1 MLRLARRIKNLY
13 NQGMLKLPPQDI
25 ETERA
30 VLGALMIDS
39 SAIIKVAD
47 FLFSNDFYK
56 PVHQKIYE
64 VIVELFTNSQPIDLL
79 SVSAKLKEKN
89 SLDEIGGAN
98 YLTDLINEVPTASHI
113 AHYAKI
119 VKEKKVLRDLIQTS
133 SEINEKVYEDI
144 EVESLLDE
152 VEQKI
157 FNITQRS
164 LPQKYILLKDELQAA
179 YERIEKLHRGEEI
192 IRGVPTGF
200 KKLDDLLSGLQRS
213 DFVILGARPSLGK
226 TAFALDIA
234 RHAAVKNQVPVGI
247 FSLEMSREQVVDR
260 LIAAEANVTLWRL
273 RTGKLNDQLEFE
285 MIQES
290 LDRLS
295 KAPIFIDDTPSP
307 SILQIRS
314 AARRL
319 QLERGLGLVI
329 VDYLQL
335 IQPRTNSENIV
346 QQVTEISRGLKALA
360 RELKT
365 PVLALSQ
372 LSRSVDQREV
382 KIPRLSDLRESG
394 SLEQDADVVMF
405 ICRKVWERSDIS
417 SEEQNLVEILIQKHR
432 NGPTGTVEL
441 MFDPDRV
448 SFKEIDKTHFDAS

>member
-1 MLRLARRIKNLY
+1 
-13 NQGMLKLPPQDI
+13 MLKLPPQDI

-30 VLGALMIDS
+30 VLGGLMIDPN
-39 SAIIKVAD
+39 AIIKIVD
-47 FLFSNDFYK
+47 FILPSDFYK

-64 VIVELFTNSQPIDLL
+64 IIFDLFTNNQPVDIL
-79 SVSAKLKEKN
+79 SVSTKLKEKN
-89 SLDEIGGAN
+89 WLEEIGGVN

-113 AHYAKI
+113 VHYAKI

-133 SEINEKVYEDI
+133 AEINEKVYENI
-144 EVESLLDE
+144 GVENLLDE

-164 LPQKYILLKDELQAA
+164 LPQKYVHLKDELQAA
-179 YERIEKLHRGEEI
+179 YERIEKMHRGETA

-200 KKLDDLLSGLQRS
+200 AKLDDILSGLQRS
-213 DFVILGARPSLGK
+213 DFVLLGARPSLGK
-226 TAFALDIA
+226 TTLVLDIA
-234 RHAAVKNQVPVGI
+234 RHAAVRNQTPVGI

-260 LIAAEANVTLWRL
+260 LIAAEAQVALWRL
-273 RTGKLNDQLEFE
+273 RTGKLSDQLEFD

-295 KAPIFIDDTPSP
+295 QAPIFIDDSPSP
-307 SILQIRS
+307 TVLQIRS
-314 AARRL
+314 VARRL
-319 QLERGLGLVI
+319 QIEQGLGLLI
-329 VDYLQL
+329 IDYLQL
-335 IQPRTNSENIV
+335 IQPRTDSSNIV

-365 PVLALSQ
+365 PVLAVSQ
-372 LSRSVDQREV
+372 LSRAVDQREI

-405 ICRKVWERSDIS
+405 ICRKNWEKTDATP
-417 SEEQNLVEILIQKHR
+417 EEKDSAEIIIAKHR
-432 NGPTGTVEL
+432 NGPLGSVEL
-441 MFDPDRV
+441 MFDSEKVCFRD
-448 SFKEIDKTHFDAS
+448 IDKIH

>member
-1 MLRLARRIKNLY
+1 
-13 NQGMLKLPPQDI
+13 MLKLPPQDI

-30 VLGALMIDS
+30 VLGALMIDP

-47 FLFSNDFYK
+47 FLFPNDFYK

-64 VIVELFTNSQPIDLL
+64 VILDLFTNSQPIDLL

-133 SEINEKVYEDI
+133 SEINEKVYENI
-144 EVESLLDE
+144 EVENLLDE

-164 LPQKYILLKDELQAA
+164 LPQKYILLKDELPAA
-179 YERIEKLHRGEEI
+179 YERIEKMHRGEEV

-200 KKLDDLLSGLQRS
+200 TKLDDLLSGLQRS
-213 DFVILGARPSLGK
+213 DFIILGARPSLGK

-234 RHAAVKNQVPVGI
+234 RHAAVKNQIPVGI

-285 MIQES
+285 MIRES

-319 QLERGLGLVI
+319 QLEQGLGLVI

>member
-1 MLRLARRIKNLY
+1 
-13 NQGMLKLPPQDI
+13 MLKLPPQDI

-39 SAIIKVAD
+39 ASIIKVAD
-47 FLFSNDFYK
+47 FLFPTDFYK
-56 PVHQKIYE
+56 PAHQKIYE
-64 VIVELFTNSQPIDLL
+64 VVLDLFTNSQPIDLL
-79 SVSAKLKEKN
+79 SVSTKLKEKK
-89 SLDEIGGAN
+89 SLEEIGGVN

-133 SEINEKVYEDI
+133 AEINEKVYENI
-144 EVESLLDE
+144 EVENLLDE

-164 LPQKYILLKDELQAA
+164 LPQKYILLKDELNAA
-179 YERIEKLHRGEEI
+179 YERIEKLHRGEEV

-200 KKLDDLLSGLQRS
+200 TKLDDALSGLQRS

-234 RHAAVKNQVPVGI
+234 RHAAVKNKIPVGI

-260 LIAAEANVTLWRL
+260 LIAAEAQVTLWRL

-285 MIQES
+285 MIRES

-295 KAPIFIDDTPSP
+295 QAPIFIDDTPSP
-307 SILQIRS
+307 SVLQIRS

-319 QLERGLGLVI
+319 QLEKGLGLVI

-405 ICRKVWERSDIS
+405 ICRKNWERGNNVSPEELNLTEIIIS
-417 SEEQNLVEILIQKHR
+417 KHR
-432 NGPTGTVEL
+432 NGPTGSIEL
-441 MFDPDRV
+441 MFDPNKV
-448 SFKEIDKTHFDAS
+448 CFKNVDKIH

>member
-1 MLRLARRIKNLY
+1 
-13 NQGMLKLPPQDI
+13 MLKLPPQDI

-39 SAIIKVAD
+39 TAIIKVAD
-47 FLFSNDFYK
+47 FLLGIDFYK

-64 VIVELFTNSQPIDLL
+64 VILDLFNNSQPIDLL
-79 SVSAKLKEKN
+79 SVSTKLKEKN
-89 SLDEIGGAN
+89 LLEEIGGVN

-113 AHYAKI
+113 THYAKI

-133 SEINEKVYEDI
+133 AEINEKAYENTT
-144 EVESLLDE
+144 VENLLDE

-157 FNITQRS
+157 FNITQHS
-164 LPQKYILLKDELQAA
+164 LPQKYVALKDELQPAF
-179 YERIEKLHRGEEI
+179 ERIEKMHRGETV

-200 KKLDDLLSGLQRS
+200 AKLDDILSGLQRS
-213 DFVILGARPSLGK
+213 DFIILGARPSLGK
-226 TAFALDIA
+226 TTFVLDIA

-260 LIAAEANVTLWRL
+260 FIAAEAQVALWRL
-273 RTGKLNDQLEFE
+273 RTGKLSDQLEFE

-295 KAPIFIDDTPSP
+295 QAPIFIDDSPSP
-307 SILQIRS
+307 SVLQIRS
-314 AARRL
+314 VARRL
-319 QLERGLGLVI
+319 QIEQGLGLVI
-329 VDYLQL
+329 IDYLQL
-335 IQPRTNSENIV
+335 IQPRTDSSNIV

-365 PVLALSQ
+365 PVLAVSQ
-372 LSRSVDQREV
+372 LSRAVDQREV

-405 ICRKVWERSDIS
+405 ICRKNWERTDATP
-417 SEEQNLVEILIQKHR
+417 EEKDLAEIIIAKHR
-432 NGPTGTVEL
+432 NGPLGSVEV
-441 MFDPDRV
+441 MFDSDKVCFRN
-448 SFKEIDKTHFDAS
+448 IDKIH

>member
-1 MLRLARRIKNLY
+1 MA
-13 NQGMLKLPPQDI
+13 LKLPPQDI

-30 VLGALMIDS
+30 VLGALMVDS
-39 SAIIKVAD
+39 GAIIKVAD
-47 FLFSNDFYK
+47 FLFPNDFYK

-64 VIVELFTNSQPIDLL
+64 VVLDLFTNSQPIDLL
-79 SVSAKLKEKN
+79 SVSTKLKENK
-89 SLDEIGGAN
+89 SLEEIGGVN

-113 AHYAKI
+113 AHYAKT

-133 SEINEKVYEDI
+133 AEINEKVYENI
-144 EVESLLDE
+144 EVEDLLDE

-157 FNITQRS
+157 FNITQHS
-164 LPQKYILLKDELQAA
+164 LPQKYIKLKDELQAA
-179 YERIEKLHRGEEI
+179 YERIEKLHRGEEA

-200 KKLDDLLSGLQRS
+200 TKLDDNLSGLQRS
-213 DFVILGARPSLGK
+213 DFIILGARPSLGK
-226 TAFALDIA
+226 TALALDIA
-234 RHAAVKNQVPVGI
+234 RHAAVKNKIPVGI

-273 RTGKLNDQLEFE
+273 RTGKLNDQLEFG
-285 MIQES
+285 MIQEA

-295 KAPIFIDDTPSP
+295 QAPIFIDDTPSP

-314 AARRL
+314 AARRM
-319 QLERGLGLVI
+319 QLEQGLGLVI

-335 IQPRTNSENIV
+335 IQPRTNSDNMV

-372 LSRSVDQREV
+372 LSRAVDQREI

-394 SLEQDADVVMF
+394 SLEQDADVVMLL
-405 ICRKVWERSDIS
+405 CRKNWERNDASPEELNLTEVIIS
-417 SEEQNLVEILIQKHR
+417 KHR
-432 NGPTGTVEL
+432 NGPTGSVEL

-448 SFKEIDKTHFDAS
+448 SFKNIDKTHQENSNF

>member
-1 MLRLARRIKNLY
+1 MI
-13 NQGMLKLPPQDI
+13 KLPPQDI

-30 VLGALMIDS
+30 VLGALMIDP

-47 FLFSNDFYK
+47 FLFPNDFYK

-119 VKEKKVLRDLIQTS
+119 VKEKKVLRDLIQAS
-133 SEINEKVYEDI
+133 SEINEKVYEDV
-144 EVESLLDE
+144 EVENLLDE

-179 YERIEKLHRGEEI
+179 YERIEKLHRGEEV

-200 KKLDDLLSGLQRS
+200 KKLDDILSGLQRS

-226 TAFALDIA
+226 TAFSLDIA
-234 RHAAVKNQVPVGI
+234 RHAAVKNNIPVGI

-295 KAPIFIDDTPSP
+295 QAPIFIDDTPSP

-335 IQPRTNSENIV
+335 IQPRTNSENLV

-372 LSRSVDQREV
+372 LSRSVDQREI

-448 SFKEIDKTHFDAS
+448 SFKEIDKTHFDVA

>member
-1 MLRLARRIKNLY
+1 
-13 NQGMLKLPPQDI
+13 MLKLPPQDI

-39 SAIIKVAD
+39 ASIIKVAD
-47 FLFSNDFYK
+47 FLFPTDFYK
-56 PVHQKIYE
+56 PAHQKIYE
-64 VIVELFTNSQPIDLL
+64 VVLDLFTNSQPIDLL
-79 SVSAKLKEKN
+79 SVSTKLKEKK
-89 SLDEIGGAN
+89 SLEEIGGVN

-133 SEINEKVYEDI
+133 AEINEKVYENI
-144 EVESLLDE
+144 EVENLLDE

-164 LPQKYILLKDELQAA
+164 LPQKYILLKDELNAA
-179 YERIEKLHRGEEI
+179 YERIEKLHRGEEV

-200 KKLDDLLSGLQRS
+200 TKLDDALSGLQRS

-234 RHAAVKNQVPVGI
+234 RHAAVKNKIPVGI

-260 LIAAEANVTLWRL
+260 LIAAEAQVTLWRL

-285 MIQES
+285 MIRES

-319 QLERGLGLVI
+319 QLEQGLGLVI

>member
-1 MLRLARRIKNLY
+1 
-13 NQGMLKLPPQDI
+13 MLKLPPQDI

-30 VLGALMIDS
+30 VLGALMIDP

-64 VIVELFTNSQPIDLL
+64 VILDLFTNSQPIDLL

-98 YLTDLINEVPTASHI
+98 YLTDLINDVPTASHI

-133 SEINEKVYEDI
+133 SEINEKVYENI
-144 EVESLLDE
+144 EVENLLDE

-319 QLERGLGLVI
+319 QLEQGLGLVI